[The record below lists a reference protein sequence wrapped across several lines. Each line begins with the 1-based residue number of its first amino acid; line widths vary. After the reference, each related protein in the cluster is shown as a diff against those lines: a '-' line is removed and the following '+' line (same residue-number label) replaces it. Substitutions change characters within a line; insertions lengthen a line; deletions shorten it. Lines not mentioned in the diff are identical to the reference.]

1 MPVTAK
7 PPGLSCRQ
15 RPIRP
20 RGHRVIGLIAHEGRC
35 RERHCDQL
43 LSPRDQPGKKAAGAA
58 VICGR
63 DAVPRPEGAG
73 KVRGAAESP
82 AGGDVGDGHLAQAL
96 IG

>member
-1 MPVTAK
+1 MAAAVSGTVT
-7 PPGLSCRQ
+7 SCLV
-15 RPIRP
+15 
-20 RGHRVIGLIAHEGRC
+20 RGTNLV
-35 RERHCDQL
+35 
-43 LSPRDQPGKKAAGAA
+43 KKAAGAA

-82 AGGDVGDGHLAQAL
+82 AVGDLGDGHLAQAL